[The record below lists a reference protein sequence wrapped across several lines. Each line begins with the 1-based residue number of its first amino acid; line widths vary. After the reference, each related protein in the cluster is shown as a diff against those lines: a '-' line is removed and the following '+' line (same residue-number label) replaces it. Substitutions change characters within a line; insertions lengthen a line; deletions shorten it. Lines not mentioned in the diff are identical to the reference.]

1 MNIISKI
8 IPAMKRIFWKGD
20 VLIHKIHKMVLL
32 TMGHSQEEG
41 GGETNLYNYNLFMF
55 IFYL

>member
-1 MNIISKI
+1 
-8 IPAMKRIFWKGD
+8 MKRIFWKGD